1 MTLWMYDPLTF
12 WRNREYLSFFE
23 KSHSCLLILIL
34 YSSKLFI
41 DSSMKRYRKF
51 FHYYYFIIIIISLF
65 IYFVKINFIIAKNFI
80 GFLKYLFINAFNA
93 FKNTSIHL
101 FVSTFSEIVKEF
113 NFYDNEQIWNNPHSS
128 IWLILFSNVEQCVH
142 IDRGK
147 PLFIHAIRA
156 VSLLDWIIRYR
167 SLGRGRF
174 NLVFHR
180 EYVSSSVRF
189 YPRRINLYKR
199 EVPRVVSL

>member
-1 MTLWMYDPLTF
+1 MFVDTHIIFVEIIHW
-12 WRNREYLSFFE
+12 
-23 KSHSCLLILIL
+23 
-34 YSSKLFI
+34 FI
-41 DSSMKRYRKF
+41 DETISKIFPLLLFYY
-51 FHYYYFIIIIISLF
+51 YYYFVIYLF
-65 IYFVKINFIIAKNFI
+65 CQDKFHYCKKFF
-80 GFLKYLFINAFNA
+80 GFLKYLFINAFNE

-101 FVSTFSEIVKEF
+101 FISTFSEIVKEF